1 MYFIF
6 YLFIYL
12 SVNIYNIGPSIKTEK
27 LEDTRDHIDI
37 SSDDEI
43 DILDDS
49 DSDPAWTPSV
59 KTPKVIFAIFTF
71 PISILNL

>member
-6 YLFIYL
+6 YLLI
-12 SVNIYNIGPSIKTEK
+12 NIYNIGPSIKSEK
-27 LEDTRDHIDI
+27 LDETRDHIDI

-59 KTPKVIFAIFTF
+59 KTPKVMFVIVTF
-71 PISILNL
+71 P